1 MSQKKIVAVVG
12 SYRREGIVNEAV
24 SEILSGA
31 AENGVETEKLFLL
44 NYNIEFCRNCRSCM
58 QLPGPKRGKCVIDDD
73 LELLLGKME
82 AADGLVL
89 GAPVNVGNL
98 NALTRR
104 FMERCVGYGYWP
116 WNSPAPR
123 EREGIRKRPSILVS
137 SSAAPAWMGRL
148 FSGALGALKQWSKL
162 LGAKPVGVLWIGL
175 VNKEKISISE
185 SKRRKARK
193 LGEKLARACLSSQ

>member
-1 MSQKKIVAVVG
+1 MSEKKIVAVIG
-12 SYRREGIVNEAV
+12 SYRREGIINEAV
-24 SEILSGA
+24 TEILSGA
-31 AENGVETEKLFLL
+31 VENGVVTEKLFLL

-58 QLPGPKRGKCVIDDD
+58 QQPGPERGKCVIDDD

-89 GAPVNVGNL
+89 AAPVNVGNL

-116 WNSPAPR
+116 WNSPAPKM
-123 EREGIRKRPSILVS
+123 REGTRKRPSLLVS

-148 FSGALGALKQWSKL
+148 FSGAHGALKQWAKL
-162 LGAKPVGVLWIGL
+162 LGAKPVGVLWVGL
-175 VNKEKISISE
+175 VNKEKIAVSE
-185 SKRRKARK
+185 GKRKKARK
-193 LGEKLARACLSSQ
+193 LGKKLARACFADK